1 MANSW
6 GTPYGPTGD
15 FMPVARASLPMGLTL
30 TQISGGLFDVADMG
44 SGDTQDTLTV
54 GGVSVIDAALTF
66 RTEANTSAHKA
77 AREMNGGAKYLSGD
91 YWYSI
96 DPANADHVRIWPKNG
111 SASVTAIVTGGDTG
125 YTPVYG
131 DVNTTQA
138 FAAAVL
144 RPSWNY
150 GDDFFPTAGIMYQVN
165 FDFAQ
170 LQTRD
175 SNWTINTAKAVSL
188 WVYPEDQIVRAYF
201 GGEGYIRIP
210 SAAWFEIDVLAVAQ
224 GQLNLFLQAEA
235 ATNMAYKIQVW

>member
-1 MANSW
+1 MPN
-6 GTPYGPTGD
+6 YGVPDGPPGD
-15 FMPVARASLPMGLTL
+15 QRNVARAGIPMGLTL

-54 GGVSVIDAALTF
+54 GGVSVIDAPLTF
-66 RTEANTSAHKA
+66 LTDAATSAHKA

-96 DPANADHVRIWPKNG
+96 DPANSDHVRIWPKNG
-111 SASVTAIVTGGDTG
+111 LASVTATVTGTDTG

-138 FAAAVL
+138 FAAAVR

-170 LQTRD
+170 LQSID
-175 SNWTINTAKAVSL
+175 SAWDLTTAKAVEL
-188 WVYPEDQIVRAYF
+188 MVYPEDQVVRAYF

-210 SAAWFEIDVLAVAQ
+210 SGAWFTLDVLAVAQ
-224 GQLNLFLQAEA
+224 GQLRLFLQAEA
-235 ATNMAYKIQVW
+235 ATNMAYSLKIW